1 MKYSQSKPLVEELMN
16 IAILFHGSP
25 TMLRTKIADAIDK
38 HIPDLDLACMERG
51 CTCIDGFKDKHEQT
65 KDT

>member
-25 TMLRTKIADAIDK
+25 TMLRTKIADVIDK
-38 HIPDLDLACMERG
+38 HIPDLDPACMERG
-51 CTCIDGFKDKHEQT
+51 CTAVDDFKEKNNE
-65 KDT
+65 KAE

>member
-38 HIPDLDLACMERG
+38 HIPDLDPACMERG
-51 CTCIDGFKDKHEQT
+51 CTAIDDFKEKNERT
-65 KDT
+65 L

>member
-1 MKYSQSKPLVEELMN
+1 MKYSQSKELVAELMN

-38 HIPDLDLACMERG
+38 HIPDLDPACMERG
-51 CTCIDGFKDKHEQT
+51 CTAIDDFKEKSNGT
-65 KDT
+65 V